1 MWVSHML
8 AGVRSARNTKPPV
21 VVVAAR
27 SETRQPKT
35 GQRLIQC
42 NVSGNS
48 TVCLDGT
55 DVHLNS

>member
-1 MWVSHML
+1 MWASHML

-21 VVVAAR
+21 VVVAA
-27 SETRQPKT
+27 RQPKT